1 MVFKSIAVLFYDRST
16 RRRSVLSSVTQP
28 YFTPGK
34 ELVPILQEAEWALG
48 PVWMGGKYITT
59 AIM

>member
-1 MVFKSIAVLFYDRST
+1 MP
-16 RRRSVLSSVTQP
+16 QP

-34 ELVPILQEAEWALG
+34 ELVRTLQEADWAVG

-59 AIM
+59 AIMSMILLHGLFSNLS